1 MSQILSE
8 SALVVLAP
16 EAEPLVKEYRDQH
29 DPSAAVGVPAH
40 LTVLYPF
47 HPPALAPAVLARLGE
62 LFAEFAPFDY
72 SLTELRRFPGV
83 LYLAPA
89 PEAPFRALTR
99 RVAEAF
105 PDYPPYGGKFAEIIP
120 HLTLAQLEDAARLE
134 SVAAHFHATCG
145 PRLPVRLR
153 AKAVALLD
161 NDQGDW
167 RVSATF
173 QLGAHA

>member
-1 MSQILSE
+1 
-8 SALVVLAP
+8 VV
-16 EAEPLVKEYRDQH
+16 
-29 DPSAAVGVPAH
+29 
-40 LTVLYPF
+40 
-47 HPPALAPAVLARLGE
+47 
-62 LFAEFAPFDY
+62 
-72 SLTELRRFPGV
+72 
-83 LYLAPA
+83 
-89 PEAPFRALTR
+89 
-99 RVAEAF
+99 EAF

-120 HLTLAQLEDAARLE
+120 HLTLAQLEDVARLE